1 MLGSFFERTA
11 KKFARDK
18 RGSSAI
24 EFAVGAPVLL
34 IGLIIVT
41 DIGLAI
47 SNRMHLDQS
56 VRAGA
61 EFAMNNVEDET
72 TLEDMVKSA
81 ATGAYGDQLNDVD
94 SSEIPTVDVTK
105 VCECPDASGVAVSC
119 TTLCTGDLPPSIFYD
134 FAASKDYQGIF
145 IPDITMQTEMKVQV
159 R

>member
-1 MLGSFFERTA
+1 MQKIMRKLNAYAS
-11 KKFARDK
+11 DK
-18 RGSSAI
+18 RGSSAV

-41 DIGLAI
+41 DVGLAV
-47 SNRMHLDQS
+47 SDRMNLDQS

-81 ATGAYGDQLNDVD
+81 ATGAYGDQLNDIN
-94 SSEIPTVDVTK
+94 SSEIPDVDVTK
-105 VCECPDASGVAVSC
+105 TCECPDAGGVAVAC
-119 TTLCTGDLPPSIFYD
+119 DVLCTGELPPSIYYD
-134 FAASKDYQGIF
+134 FAATKDYQGIF
-145 IPDITMQTEMKVQV
+145 IPNFTMATEMKVQV